1 MVLNTFIMLCKRHH
15 HSSPD
20 FSSCKTET
28 LSPLN
33 NNSAFPSP
41 RALAT
46 TILVSVS
53 DLISLITSVQFSSVA
68 QSCLNLCD
76 PVDCS
81 TPGFP
86 AHHQFPEL
94 AQTHV
99 SDAIQPSHPLSSPSP
114 PALNLSQHQGLFQS
128 VSSSHPVAKVL
139 EHQLQH

>member
-1 MVLNTFIMLCKRHH
+1 MLCKRHH

-68 QSCLNLCD
+68 QSCPNLCD

-94 AQTHV
+94 AQTHVHHV